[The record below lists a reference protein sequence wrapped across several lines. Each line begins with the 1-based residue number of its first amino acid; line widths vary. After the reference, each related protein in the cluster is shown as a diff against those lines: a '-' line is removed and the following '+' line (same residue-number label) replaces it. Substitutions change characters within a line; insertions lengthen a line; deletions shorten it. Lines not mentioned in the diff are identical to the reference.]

1 MQQDIVLN
9 RYAEISTQIETS
21 ILEHVHDVLAI
32 LYIGSWATQEMSY
45 IEDRGQ
51 LRFLNDID
59 VLVITEHKMNSG
71 EIKLLRDK
79 VSRIINP
86 DYIEYEDYVS
96 TEGLHNLYVD
106 IRNISQDGLRTLNPR
121 IKYYDIFNEP
131 SFIYV
136 RDRHVSEN
144 LPKIELEGIP
154 RTDGLIHLFNRIALL
169 VEWHPHIVEKDIT
182 LLILILKGYT
192 AILDAL
198 LLLAGRYATSIKE
211 KADVF
216 RNIFTKEFGELSDAA
231 PDLADRVYKMIDIK
245 INFYRY
251 YPTYTGH
258 DILDI
263 WNNARNDILVVTIY
277 AINSVYKT
285 RFKLAL
291 DSRNML
297 ELLKFLEERNGFTVI
312 PYIQHRVRRYGFELP
327 AFLMPFAFIAVR
339 YMYFSRF
346 KEFIRSQSRYRIFFR
361 SIKST
366 RDPTTLLHLSAMA
379 LLAGIIYTDK
389 EVFHD
394 NKLLEAVKG
403 YLDDASF
410 IDDSQDVITRFK
422 EAFRI
427 WELLTFEL

>member
-1 MQQDIVLN
+1 M
-9 RYAEISTQIETS
+9 S

-45 IEDRGQ
+45 VEDRGQ

-71 EIKLLRDK
+71 EVKLLRDK

-106 IRNISQDGLRTLNPR
+106 IRNISQDGLRALNPR
-121 IKYYDIFNEP
+121 IKYYDIFNDP
-131 SFIYV
+131 SVIYIK
-136 RDRHVSEN
+136 DRNVAEN
-144 LPKIELEGIP
+144 LPKIELENIP
-154 RTDGLIHLFNRIALL
+154 HTDGLTHLFNRIALL

-182 LLILILKGYT
+182 LLILILKAYI

-198 LLLAGRYATSIKE
+198 LLLAGRYVSSIKE

-216 RNIFTKEFGELSDAA
+216 GNIFTREFGELSDAV

-251 YPTYTGH
+251 HPIYTGQ
-258 DILDI
+258 DVLDI
-263 WNNARNDILVVTIY
+263 WNNARNDILVVIIY
-277 AINSVYKT
+277 AINSIYKT
-285 RFKLAL
+285 RFKLAP
-291 DSRNML
+291 DSGNLL
-297 ELLKFLEERNGFTVI
+297 ELLKFLEKHNGLTVI
-312 PYIQHRVRRYGFELP
+312 PYIKHRVRRYGFELP
-327 AFLMPFAFIAVR
+327 AFLMPFAFIAIR

-346 KEFIRSQSRYRIFFR
+346 KEFIHSQSRYNIFFK
-361 SIKST
+361 SIAST
-366 RDPTTLLHLSAMA
+366 RDPTTLLYLSAMA
-379 LLAGIIYTDK
+379 LLAGVVYSDK
-389 EVFHD
+389 EVFQD
-394 NKLLEAVKG
+394 NKLIEAVNG

-410 IDDSQDVITRFK
+410 IDDSKDLITRFK